1 MRVMAAAVL
10 VMESLLMG
18 FALLIAM
25 GDASSTALW
34 LGSILSFLLFLTAGM
49 LKRKSGYLI
58 GSLLQIGLIAYGL
71 VVVQMYFMGALF
83 GGLWI
88 AALYLGRKGEA
99 IKAKLI
105 AERDGLAGK

>member
-1 MRVMAAAVL
+1 MAAAVL

-25 GDASSTALW
+25 SDASSTALW
-34 LGSILSFLLFLTAGM
+34 LGSILSFLLFVTAGM
-49 LKRKSGYLI
+49 LKRKSGYII
-58 GSLLQIGLIAYGL
+58 GSLLQIALISYGS

-88 AALYLGRKGEA
+88 AAIYLGRKGEA

>member
-1 MRVMAAAVL
+1 MAAAVL

-34 LGSILSFLLFLTAGM
+34 LGSILSFLLFITAGL
-49 LKRKSGYLI
+49 LKRRFGYVI
-58 GSLLQIGLIAYGL
+58 GSILQIALISYGF
-71 VVVQMYFMGALF
+71 VVKQMYFMGALF

-99 IKAKLI
+99 IKARLI
-105 AERDGLAGK
+105 AERDGLSGK

>member
-25 GDASSTALW
+25 GDSSSTALW
-34 LGSILSFLLFLTAGM
+34 LGSLLSFLLFITAG
-49 LKRKSGYLI
+49 LLRRKSGYII
-58 GSLLQIGLIAYGL
+58 GSLLQFGLISYGL

-83 GGLWI
+83 AGLWI

>member
-1 MRVMAAAVL
+1 MRIMAAAVL

-25 GDASSTALW
+25 EDASSTALW
-34 LGSILSFLLFLTAGM
+34 LGSLLSFLLFITSGL
-49 LKRKSGYLI
+49 LKRKFGYVI
-58 GSLLQIGLIAYGL
+58 GSVLQFGLIAYGL
-71 VVVQMYFMGALF
+71 VVTQMYYMGALF

-88 AALYLGRKGEA
+88 TALYLGRKGEA
-99 IKAKLI
+99 IKARLI

>member
-34 LGSILSFLLFLTAGM
+34 LGSLLSFLLFINAGF
-49 LKRKSGYLI
+49 LKKKFGYVI
-58 GSLLQIGLIAYGL
+58 GSLLQIALISYGF
-71 VVVQMYFMGALF
+71 VVKQMFFMGALF

-99 IKAKLI
+99 IKARLI

>member
-25 GDASSTALW
+25 SDASSTALW
-34 LGSILSFLLFLTAGM
+34 LGSILSFLLFINAGF
-49 LKRKSGYLI
+49 LKKKFGYVI
-58 GSLLQIGLIAYGL
+58 GSVLQIGLISYGI

-83 GGLWI
+83 AGLWI
-88 AALYLGRKGEA
+88 TAIVLGRKGEA

-105 AERDGLAGK
+105 AERDGIAGK

>member
-34 LGSILSFLLFLTAGM
+34 LGSILSFLLFITAGL
-49 LKRKSGYLI
+49 LKRRFGYVI
-58 GSLLQIGLIAYGL
+58 GSILQIALISYGL
-71 VVVQMYFMGALF
+71 VVKQMYFMGALF

-99 IKAKLI
+99 IKARLI
-105 AERDGLAGK
+105 AERDGLSGK

>member
-25 GDASSTALW
+25 ENASSTALW
-34 LGSILSFLLFLTAGM
+34 LGSILSFLLFITAGM

-58 GSLLQIGLIAYGL
+58 GSLLQIGLISYGL

-88 AALYLGRKGEA
+88 AALVLGRKGEA

-105 AERDGLAGK
+105 AERDGLTGK